1 MSNYNRITFKERV
14 RIEAGIYARKS
25 FSQIAR
31 ELGRSTSSIIREVKQ
46 NRIVVTSPY
55 TYGTGCILAGNCKR
69 RNLCGEE
76 EDCPFLCRFCSK
88 HKCAEYCSVWAPPN
102 CKETAKPPFVCD
114 ACTEKRKKSCKFNK
128 YYYMADKAEA
138 NAKRTRSESRKGIRL
153 SKKELRMLDE
163 ILSPLILQGQP
174 LSHICNTHREEI
186 KVSERSI
193 YNYIEAGELSICNL
207 DLRRKVKYRR
217 RRKKPG
223 EIKCNRLSYRQGRT
237 YEDFQ
242 RYMEEHPDTPVV
254 EMDTIRGK
262 ATKEQVVLTIMF
274 NKTSVMLMFLIEDE
288 TMAPVIEV
296 FDMLT
301 KKLGIRRFR
310 KLFPVILTDNGA
322 NFKNALALEYTKSG
336 SPRTKIYYCDPQ
348 ASWQKPHVERNHEF
362 IRYVIPKGKSFKEYT
377 QEDMTLIANHIN
389 STIRPGL
396 GYKSPYDLVETEE
409 MKKLLEIL
417 NMSPVAADEV
427 CLSPKLL
434 SKE

>member
-25 FSQIAR
+25 FSQIAK
-31 ELGRSTSSIIREVKQ
+31 ELGRSTSSIVREVKK
-46 NRIVVTSPY
+46 NRIIVKSPY
-55 TYGTGCILAGNCKR
+55 TYGTDCLLVSSCRR
-69 RNLCGEE
+69 RNLCGKK
-76 EDCPFLCRFCSK
+76 EDCPFLCRFCSR
-88 HKCAEYCSVWAPPN
+88 HKCTEYCNFWTPPR
-102 CKETAKPPFVCD
+102 CKETEKPPFVCD
-114 ACTEKRKKSCKFNK
+114 TCTEKQKKSCKYNK

-138 NAKRTRSESRKGIRL
+138 NAKKTRSESRKGIRL
-153 SKKELRMLDE
+153 SKKELRKLDE

-186 KVSERSI
+186 NVSERSI

-207 DLRRKVKYRR
+207 DLRRKVKYKR

-223 EIKCNRLSYRQGRT
+223 ENKCNKFNYRQGRT

-242 RYMEEHPDTPVV
+242 KYMEEHPDTPVV

-262 ATKEQVVLTIMF
+262 KTKEQVVLTIMF
-274 NKTSVMLMFLIEDE
+274 NQTSVMLMILIEDE
-288 TMAPVIEV
+288 SSAPVIEV
-296 FDMLT
+296 FDTLT

-348 ASWQKPHVERNHEF
+348 ASWQKPHIERNHEF
-362 IRYVIPKGKSFKEYT
+362 IRYVIPKGKTLKGYS

-396 GYKSPYDLVETEE
+396 DYKSPYDLVETEE

-417 NMSPVAADEV
+417 NMSPVAADKV

>member
-1 MSNYNRITFKERV
+1 MGNYNRITFKERV
-14 RIEAGIYARKS
+14 RIEAGIYAKKS
-25 FSQIAR
+25 FSQIAK
-31 ELGRSTSSIIREVKQ
+31 ELGRSTSSITREVKQ
-46 NRIVVTSPY
+46 NRIVVKSPY
-55 TYGTGCILAGNCKR
+55 TFGKDCIRAVECRR
-69 RNLCGEE
+69 RNVCGDKE
-76 EDCPFLCRFCSK
+76 CTILCRWCIRQD
-88 HKCAEYCSVWAPPN
+88 CTQYCDMQATRI
-102 CKETAKPPFVCD
+102 CKETEKPPFTCD
-114 ACTEKRKKSCKFNK
+114 TCTEKRKKSCKYNK
-128 YYYMADKAEA
+128 YYYMADKADA
-138 NAKRTRSESRKGIRL
+138 CAKKTRSESRQGIRL

-174 LSHICNTHREEI
+174 LSHICNTHRDEI

-193 YNYIEAGELSICNL
+193 YNYIEAGELSISNL

-217 RRKKPG
+217 RRKKTT
-223 EIKCNRLSYRQGRT
+223 EIKCNKFSYRQGRT

-242 RYMEEHPDTPVV
+242 RYMDEHPDTPVV

-262 ATKEQVVLTIMF
+262 ITKEQVVLTIMF
-274 NKTSVMLMFLIEDE
+274 NHTSVMLMILIEDE
-288 TMAPVIEV
+288 SIASVLEV
-296 FDMLT
+296 FDKLN

-310 KLFPVILTDNGA
+310 KLFPVILTDNGRS
-322 NFKNALALEYTKSG
+322 FKNALALEYTKSG
-336 SPRTKIYYCDPQ
+336 SPRTKIFYCDPQ
-348 ASWQKPHVERNHEF
+348 ASWQKPHIEKNHEF
-362 IRYVIPKGKSFKEYT
+362 IRYVIPKGRSLKGYT

-396 GYKSPYDLVETEE
+396 GYKSPYELVDTEE